1 MSANP
6 SRLRVCWV
14 AESLHLEQEGAQAQK
29 GFQRRGVGGNGG
41 KCTFDEGKKVR
52 K

>member
-6 SRLRVCWV
+6 NRLRVCWV
-14 AESLHLEQEGAQAQK
+14 AESLHLEHKHRKDFNA
-29 GFQRRGVGGNGG
+29 VGLEEMMANVHLM
-41 KCTFDEGKKVR
+41 KER